1 MNEQPLVTIIVPCY
15 NHERFIA
22 DCLKSF
28 IGQTY
33 DNIEML
39 IYDDCSTDQSVSII
53 REFLPELEKR
63 MVRVEFHVNESN
75 LGVTK
80 TVNKGIKS
88 AKGKYIKT
96 LASDDM
102 LAPLGIE
109 QLVNAFEREP
119 GWDILFC
126 NGYYMPEES
135 TYPDVLSEEL
145 PLCYTQNPM
154 PETGIFEALYRENF
168 LYPAGLIVKKTTYEK
183 FGMYDETN
191 RVEDWEYSLRIAQR
205 GMIGYINEKLFYYRR
220 VAVSISTL
228 SNVGNAGYRLQYM
241 YSSMLDTMEKYAD
254 RAGQA
259 LYRTKKG
266 QVYEYFAEA
275 AIKLDLRDKVKE
287 VKKNAKDDKIALSVK
302 CQIKIL
308 LYYCNLY
315 KIVMAMKNKDKEIS

>member
-1 MNEQPLVTIIVPCY
+1 MKNHPLVTIIIPCY
-15 NHERFIA
+15 NHERFVA
-22 DCLKSF
+22 DCLKSL

-53 REFLPELEKR
+53 RDFLPELEKR

-88 AKGKYIKT
+88 AKGEYIKT
-96 LASDDM
+96 LASDDV

-109 QLVNAFEREP
+109 TLVNAFEREKR
-119 GWDILFC
+119 WDVVFC
-126 NGYYMPEES
+126 NGYNMPEQS
-135 TYPDVLSEEL
+135 TYPEILFKNMEAYYSQS
-145 PLCYTQNPM
+145 PI
-154 PETGIFEALYRENF
+154 PEGGLFEALYRENF
-168 LYPAGLIVKKTTYEK
+168 LNPAGLMVRKETYDK
-183 FGMYDETN
+183 FGLYDETN
-191 RVEDWEYSLRIAQR
+191 RVEDWDYVLRIAMS
-205 GMIGYINEKLFYYRR
+205 GTIGYINEKLFYYRN
-220 VAVSISTL
+220 VAASISTL
-228 SNVGNAGYRLQYM
+228 SKVGNAEYRFQYM

-254 RAGQA
+254 RAGKM
-259 LYRTKKG
+259 LYRFKKKK
-266 QVYEYFAEA
+266 VYEYFIEM
-275 AIKLDLRDKVKE
+275 AIKLELHDKVKE

-308 LYYCNLY
+308 LYYCKLY